1 MKGRQANNSLFEA
14 QNEAA
19 AENTEVQGGEG
30 RIRHWKEKTNHD
42 YREKKA
48 TNRFTFWNPA
58 MKFKIGIGGLAIQ
71 LINNLTCKAFSTF
84 SAKFRRKLKFK
95 ALFKAVM

>member
-1 MKGRQANNSLFEA
+1 MTHFLKPRMRPLRKTPRSREGKEGSDTGKRRQIMI
-14 QNEAA
+14 
-19 AENTEVQGGEG
+19 TG
-30 RIRHWKEKTNHD
+30 
-42 YREKKA
+42 KKV

-58 MKFKIGIGGLAIQ
+58 MEFKIGIGGLAIQ

-84 SAKFRRKLKFK
+84 SGKFRRKLKFK